1 MQALLTPIM
10 IKMLGGGLT
19 WVPLIPLTKSLF
31 TIALIAVKIDW
42 ITTELL
48 FPLNQLIPIKQTSL
62 TLLILKPSLIWAN
75 KANKVAMSKFNY

>member
-1 MQALLTPIM
+1 MLALLTPIL

-42 ITTELL
+42 I
-48 FPLNQLIPIKQTSL
+48 
-62 TLLILKPSLIWAN
+62 AN
-75 KANKVAMSKFNY
+75 FY